1 MMIRLA
7 AQCGTTSVVKD
18 LLLTLE
24 FSDASR
30 AVAGP
35 GTSDE
40 TAVTATLCQ
49 PSPCEANRARALS
62 KSLGRGTAQRSRG
75 PLWA

>member
-7 AQCGTTSVVKD
+7 AQCGTTSVVTD

-35 GTSDE
+35 GPSD
-40 TAVTATLCQ
+40 
-49 PSPCEANRARALS
+49 RAAPFGLDS
-62 KSLGRGTAQRSRG
+62 ARG
-75 PLWA
+75 